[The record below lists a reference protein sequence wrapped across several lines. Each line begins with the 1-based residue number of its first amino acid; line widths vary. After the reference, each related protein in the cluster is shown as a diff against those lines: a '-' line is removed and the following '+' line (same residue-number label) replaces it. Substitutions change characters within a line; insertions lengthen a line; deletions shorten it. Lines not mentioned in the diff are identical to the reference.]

1 MNRHAWREIR
11 RQLKESGAAGVVAV
25 VLVAVASAWGG
36 VLWTVHDWIHR
47 EFLATNRPA
56 TVVAIAR
63 GDAEVTTLRDAIQ
76 ARVPGA
82 RIAALTPRKV
92 QEELAGWFPEL
103 ATVLLTLDERS
114 FPPILEI
121 EVSAAQ
127 EVSLVPWLQERPEA
141 TLVESS
147 RAWQDRL
154 QRTVSQ
160 VLIAG
165 SALAVALLVG
175 CGVVV
180 LLVVQALLGGTI
192 PVNAKALL
200 HLIRPHRH
208 LKDLRAP
215 VDVFAKPGGLGGTGP
230 RILLAAH
237 ADEIAIMR
245 LIGAH
250 EGDIRRPYLLCG
262 SLLGATGG
270 VAGTMI
276 LLGLWI
282 LFRTVLPSLTVSPW
296 ALGALPAGGALAGA
310 VGASIGLAALPSEP

>member
-180 LLVVQALLGGTI
+180 LLVVRLL
-192 PVNAKALL
+192 VL
-200 HLIRPHRH
+200 
-208 LKDLRAP
+208 
-215 VDVFAKPGGLGGTGP
+215 
-230 RILLAAH
+230 AH

-310 VGASIGLAALPSEP
+310 VGASFGTLRSNCGKREKVKREKSKGGRKQGTCPAFRLTSYLFLLPSWPKERRAEPPD

>member
-127 EVSLVPWLQERPEA
+127 EVSLVPGLQERPEA

-180 LLVVQALLGGTI
+180 LLVVRLL
-192 PVNAKALL
+192 VL
-200 HLIRPHRH
+200 
-208 LKDLRAP
+208 
-215 VDVFAKPGGLGGTGP
+215 
-230 RILLAAH
+230 AH

>member
-1 MNRHAWREIR
+1 
-11 RQLKESGAAGVVAV
+11 
-25 VLVAVASAWGG
+25 
-36 VLWTVHDWIHR
+36 
-47 EFLATNRPA
+47 
-56 TVVAIAR
+56 
-63 GDAEVTTLRDAIQ
+63 VTTLRDAIQ

-180 LLVVQALLGGTI
+180 LLVVRLL
-192 PVNAKALL
+192 VL
-200 HLIRPHRH
+200 
-208 LKDLRAP
+208 
-215 VDVFAKPGGLGGTGP
+215 
-230 RILLAAH
+230 AH

>member
-180 LLVVQALLGGTI
+180 LLVVRL
-192 PVNAKALL
+192 
-200 HLIRPHRH
+200 
-208 LKDLRAP
+208 
-215 VDVFAKPGGLGGTGP
+215 LGGTGP